1 MVWERTGVS
10 TYVLNDPGADPVVV
24 QVIEDLT
31 DVIFDSGLA
40 AGDVLTF
47 DGLNWVNQAPQD
59 ELVKVSEYDTMA
71 DYLGQKILGT
81 SSRTTVTIVTDSA
94 GVETLVVDVDE
105 SGIDH
110 DALLNYVL
118 NEHIDHSTVSVVAGG
133 DDALAFVNNDLT
145 SDIGLTVDIVGTTS
159 TTDITSDSLLL
170 VHDFT
175 SDSLGVLR
183 SITKADFLGDT
194 GTTDEL
200 VKISM
205 GDSAAGYL
213 EDKLVAGDNVT
224 LVTLTDSVGFET
236 LEVNATDEH
245 VKVSSDD
252 AMSEYLEDKIVAGT
266 DITVTTLTD
275 SFGTETIE
283 ISFSGTASGDELV
296 KVSSDDALAEYLED
310 KILGTTDHITVT
322 TVTDSAGVETL
333 VLDIGANVFDKSVDT
348 TDDITEGVVNLF
360 YTDERVDDRVADL
373 LVGGTSITI
382 TYDDS
387 AGSLTIDNDFPEQ
400 VRVSADDTVPAYL
413 EDTIV
418 AGSFIDVTTLTDS
431 FGDETLEISFNGV
444 ATDELVKVSSDDA
457 LAEYLE
463 DKILGTTDRIT
474 VTTVTDSGGVET
486 LVIDA
491 GTNLFDKTVDD
502 TDDITEGVVNLFY
515 TDERVD
521 DRVADLLVGG
531 TSITI
536 TYDDSAGSLTIDND
550 FPEQVRVSATD
561 TVPSYLEDALVG
573 GSFITLTT
581 LTDSAGDETISIDFD
596 GIVLED
602 VLDVTYD
609 SAAPQ
614 TGDLLQYN
622 GSEWNNTPP
631 EDIPETQTWSFNGG
645 HSQVGNNF
653 TRGMSWGHQQ
663 AENGIVMLRD
673 GYILGFS
680 GSLTQPRASGT
691 CEFQLTINGIAQN
704 AAGETFLID
713 GTNTISN
720 SLEFTTP
727 LFVSAGDTVSA
738 QTVTVGFSPTSSD
751 PTVAF
756 WGRDS

>member
-1 MVWERTGVS
+1 
-10 TYVLNDPGADPVVV
+10 
-24 QVIEDLT
+24 
-31 DVIFDSGLA
+31 
-40 AGDVLTF
+40 
-47 DGLNWVNQAPQD
+47 
-59 ELVKVSEYDTMA
+59 MA
-71 DYLGQKILGT
+71 DYLEAKVLGT
-81 SSRTTVTIVTDSA
+81 SSRVTVTNVSDSA
-94 GVETLVVDVDE
+94 GVETLLIDLDE

-110 DALLNYVL
+110 DALLNFVL

-133 DDALAFVNNDLT
+133 DDALAFLNNDLT
-145 SDIGLTVDIVGTTS
+145 SDIGLTVDIVGTTV
-159 TTDITSDSLLL
+159 TLDTTSDSLLL
-170 VHDFT
+170 IHDF
-175 SDSLGVLR
+175 SEDSAGVLR
-183 SITKADFLGDT
+183 SITKSDFLGDS

-200 VKISM
+200 IKVSAD
-205 GDSAAGYL
+205 DSEAGFL
-213 EDKLVAGDNVT
+213 EDKLVAGDNIT

-236 LEVNATDEH
+236 LQVNA
-245 VKVSSDD
+245 S
-252 AMSEYLEDKIVAGT
+252 
-266 DITVTTLTD
+266 
-275 SFGTETIE
+275 
-283 ISFSGTASGDELV
+283 DELV

-322 TVTDSAGVETL
+322 TVTDSSGVETL
-333 VLDIGANVFDKSVDT
+333 VLDIGAHVFDKVDDT
-348 TDDITEGVVNLF
+348 TDDIIEGVVNLF

-382 TYDDS
+382 IYDDS
-387 AGSLTIDNDFPEQ
+387 AGSLTIN
-400 VRVSADDTVPAYL
+400 
-413 EDTIV
+413 
-418 AGSFIDVTTLTDS
+418 
-431 FGDETLEISFNGV
+431 
-444 ATDELVKVSSDDA
+444 
-457 LAEYLE
+457 
-463 DKILGTTDRIT
+463 
-474 VTTVTDSGGVET
+474 
-486 LVIDA
+486 
-491 GTNLFDKTVDD
+491 
-502 TDDITEGVVNLFY
+502 
-515 TDERVD
+515 
-521 DRVADLLVGG
+521 
-531 TSITI
+531 
-536 TYDDSAGSLTIDND
+536 ND

-561 TVPSYLEDALVG
+561 TIPSYLEDALVG

-581 LTDSAGDETISIDFD
+581 LTDSSGDETISIDFD
-596 GIVLED
+596 GINLED

-673 GYILGFS
+673 GLILGFS

-704 AAGETFLID
+704 GVGETFLID

-727 LFVSAGDTVSA
+727 LSVVVGDIVSA